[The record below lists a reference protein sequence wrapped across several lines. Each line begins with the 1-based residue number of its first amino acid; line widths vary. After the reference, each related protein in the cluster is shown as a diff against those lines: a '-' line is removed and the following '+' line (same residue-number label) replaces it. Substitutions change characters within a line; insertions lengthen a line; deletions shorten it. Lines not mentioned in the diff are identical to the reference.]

1 VAKIMRRR
9 KKGALFLL
17 EGRGIFLTN
26 IILFG
31 FSLFAVC
38 AYVTQGMIAPNHPF
52 FPYCFGEE
60 GGSFPLKFL
69 PLFFGF
75 DSLENVLLFKPKQA
89 TL

>member
-52 FPYCFGEE
+52 FPYCFGGRRWQFSIE
-60 GGSFPLKFL
+60 
-69 PLFFGF
+69 FFTF
-75 DSLENVLLFKPKQA
+75 IFRF
-89 TL
+89 